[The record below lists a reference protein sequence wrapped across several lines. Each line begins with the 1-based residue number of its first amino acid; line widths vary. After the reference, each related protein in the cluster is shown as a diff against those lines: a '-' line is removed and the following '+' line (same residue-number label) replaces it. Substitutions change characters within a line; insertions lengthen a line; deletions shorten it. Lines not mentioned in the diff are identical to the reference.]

1 MPRLTHRHRRP
12 AVLAAAAWLAVGLGC
27 STSLPG
33 GAPTDTP
40 TPAPTATAIA
50 DPADEPTG
58 GFGASSAWWDAHYE
72 RTGTIDDGFVYADLY
87 EVQFARDHARW
98 LRVAF
103 TEDRVVSGS
112 EVEALARSLMPDD
125 AANNCDFDPRVANE
139 PDAFFFSCWS
149 IWLSYQFDEAAWQ
162 GAPNGSLLVLYTL
175 RNDRVESLVL
185 TTGHPP

>member
-1 MPRLTHRHRRP
+1 MVF
-12 AVLAAAAWLAVGLGC
+12 A
-27 STSLPG
+27 
-33 GAPTDTP
+33 
-40 TPAPTATAIA
+40 
-50 DPADEPTG
+50 
-58 GFGASSAWWDAHYE
+58 
-72 RTGTIDDGFVYADLY
+72 TGTIDDGFVYADLY

-162 GAPNGSLLVLYTL
+162 GAPNGSLLVLYTPAL
-175 RNDRVESLVL
+175 ASDHGAFAFSIQDGA
-185 TTGHPP
+185 TPPQGKTILLSFLGAQGAPSALAPLPCYPFPEAAAFALGRAAAYGEWRARETAG